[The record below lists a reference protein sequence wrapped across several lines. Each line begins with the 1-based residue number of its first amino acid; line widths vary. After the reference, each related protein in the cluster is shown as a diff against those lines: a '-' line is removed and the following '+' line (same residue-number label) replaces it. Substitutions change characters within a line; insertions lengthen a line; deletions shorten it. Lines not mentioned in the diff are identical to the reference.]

1 VQGIPDRVE
10 TLRQRIAQEKDAQ
23 QKATLE
29 RQVTSSLAYLQQVK
43 EIKVT
48 PPNQTFKDTM
58 TLHLGGREIRLLYL
72 GRGHTDTDV
81 VVFLPRE
88 RIVASGD
95 LMESQISYMGDSYP
109 DEWPATLE

>member
-1 VQGIPDRVE
+1 MLTNVMEQYTYLSSVQGIPGRVE

-29 RQVTSSLAYLQQVK
+29 RQVTSSLAYLEQVK

-81 VVFLPRE
+81 WSSFR
-88 RIVASGD
+88 AS
-95 LMESQISYMGDSYP
+95 ESSRA
-109 DEWPATLE
+109 AT